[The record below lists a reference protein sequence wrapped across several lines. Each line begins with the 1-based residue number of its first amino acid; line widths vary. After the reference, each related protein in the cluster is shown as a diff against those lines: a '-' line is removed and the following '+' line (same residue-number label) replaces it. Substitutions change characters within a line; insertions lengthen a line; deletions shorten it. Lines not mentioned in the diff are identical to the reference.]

1 MNHKRVYA
9 ALFDPSISFRLC
21 LRFIGLRVSLNL
33 GGIVKKFYITLVNVC
48 LVALLPALLLVAQAK
63 SQDDGIENL
72 RQTGKA
78 FASVAR
84 AVSPSVVFIDV
95 ERKRSTVPYF
105 QLPFDDNGL
114 FGNDLFERF
123 FGERFRD
130 FSLPDQRQN
139 QPNARGQGSGF
150 VFSVKTHLL
159 NNKSYIL
166 TNNHVVQDAE
176 SIKVTLQDNRE
187 FMATIIGADPQSDL
201 AILEISGSKLP
212 VISLGDSSTLEVGEW
227 VIAIGNPFGL
237 SHTLTVGVVSAKERN
252 SLGINDYEDFI
263 QTDAAINPGNSGG
276 PLVNLNGEVVG
287 VNTAIFS
294 RSGGYMGIGFA
305 IPINLA
311 KSIAEQLMDTGEVT
325 RGHLGV
331 VVQELSPALAESFQL
346 EQNTGILISQVMDDS
361 PAAKAGLKEGDVII
375 NYQDKP
381 VTTVGRFR
389 NLVAMSSPDSYQ
401 KLRILRDGKRL
412 DIKVQIGKL
421 DKKNQLAEAAK
432 KQSEELGLTVQTV
445 TTNLA
450 QQYGVKPG
458 IGVVVT
464 SVKPNSVAAM
474 AGIDEG
480 TVILQVNRV
489 PTNSV
494 SEFTSALSKSENDK
508 SVLLLLSKNKMQR
521 YLVLNWS

>member
-1 MNHKRVYA
+1 M
-9 ALFDPSISFRLC
+9 
-21 LRFIGLRVSLNL
+21 
-33 GGIVKKFYITLVNVC
+33 KKFYVTLVNVC
-48 LVALLPALLLVAQAK
+48 LVVLLPGLILVAQAK
-63 SQDDGIENL
+63 NQDDGIENL
-72 RQTGKA
+72 RQTSKA
-78 FASVAR
+78 FASVAK

-130 FSLPDQRQN
+130 FSLPNRPQN

-150 VFSVKTHLL
+150 VFSVETHLL

-166 TNNHVVQDAE
+166 TNNHVVQDAH

-187 FMATIIGADPQSDL
+187 FKATVIGADPQSDI

-237 SHTLTVGVVSAKERN
+237 SHTLTVGVVSAKERS

-325 RGHLGV
+325 RGHLGL
-331 VVQELSPALAESFQL
+331 VVQELSPALAESFEL
-346 EQNTGILISQVMDDS
+346 EQNTGILISQVMENS
-361 PAAKAGLKEGDVII
+361 PAAKAGLKEGDIII

-381 VTTVGRFR
+381 VATVGRFR
-389 NLVAMSSPDSYQ
+389 NLVAMSSPNSYQ
-401 KLRILRDGKRL
+401 NISILRDGKRQDL
-412 DIKVQIGKL
+412 KVKIGKL
-421 DKKNQLAEAAK
+421 DSKSQLTDTT
-432 KQSEELGLTVQTV
+432 KQESAELGLTVQSITA
-445 TTNLA
+445 NLA
-450 QQYGVKPG
+450 QEYNVKQG

-464 SVKPNSVAAM
+464 SVKANSVAAV

-480 TVILQVNRV
+480 TVILQVDRV
-489 PTNSV
+489 PVNSV
-494 SEFTSALSKSENDK
+494 TEFTSALNKSKNDK
-508 SVLLLLSKNKMQR
+508 SVLLLLLKNNLQR
-521 YLVLNWS
+521 YIVLAWS